1 MPELQSRRRR
11 FRLLAGPLLVALMGG
26 CHYPLAV
33 QDPYFAPGT
42 GSTAALGAEA
52 SHVMRY
58 NEALRAVRQSCV
70 SRKPGIGEGDGPD
83 PGARAG
89 RAALA
94 DLCAAL
100 PPRSVAA
107 HGETMNAYRR
117 WVEDR
122 VRELPEPDATAAR
135 AGE

>member
-1 MPELQSRRRR
+1 MRELQSLRRR

-26 CHYPLAV
+26 CHSPLAV
-33 QDPYFAPGT
+33 QDPYFGSAA

-52 SHVMRY
+52 WHVMRY
-58 NEALRAVRQSCV
+58 NEALRAARRSCA
-70 SRKPGIGEGDGPD
+70 SPDPGIGGQDGPD
-83 PGARAG
+83 PGARAR

-94 DLCAAL
+94 DLCTAL
-100 PPRSVAA
+100 PPRPAAA
-107 HGETMNAYRR
+107 HGGTANAFRR

-122 VRELPEPDATAAR
+122 VRELPEPSATAAR